1 MKINY
6 PKNTP
11 LVKLPQQVEFTIFLL
26 REELKNRKLTN
37 DLGKIGF
44 DSTICNSDFSD
55 FIFSSIGLDEGSD
68 DFYAWYLHQ
77 LDSFCKN
84 IDLTDDLNIS
94 QEAFNFYI
102 HLMVEKKKQEEKKA
116 SRSKR
121 KH

>member
-1 MKINY
+1 MKLNY

-55 FIFSSIGLDEGSD
+55 FIFSSIGLDEDSD
-68 DFYAWYLHQ
+68 DFYAWYLRQ

-102 HLMVEKKKQEEKKA
+102 HLMVEKKKQDEKKA